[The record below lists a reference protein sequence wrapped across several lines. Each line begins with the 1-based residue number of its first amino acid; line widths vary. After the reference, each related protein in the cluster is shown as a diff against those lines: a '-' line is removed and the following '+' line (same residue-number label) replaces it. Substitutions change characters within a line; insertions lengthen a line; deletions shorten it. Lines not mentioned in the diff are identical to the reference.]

1 MSEATDATLTKTEK
15 NRILKLIRKYG
26 PPPDDFEW
34 SEMQREEYSYMACRP
49 YKASV
54 LTHRPTG
61 YYCIFGGHNVTTSPG
76 LTKKVQDTKHEDQW
90 ENKEN
95 ACGKWLI
102 VVKVEVDAP
111 DPWAALRR
119 DATDRLGQAEL
130 ATNALEEAG
139 SQTAASELREA
150 TVDLSR
156 QPPDLTG
163 AVQHS
168 LAALECVAREHCS
181 DHATF
186 GKLLQRYDGLFPK
199 PLDKGIEMIWG
210 FASEMGRHLQEGRT
224 PKAEEAELLV
234 GLATACCTYVARKG
248 ESVG

>member
-1 MSEATDATLTKTEK
+1 MNSILQLVTEFGFDP
-15 NRILKLIRKYG
+15 LWF
-26 PPPDDFEW
+26 DW
-34 SEMQREEYSYMACRP
+34 SEKEQNEYIQRPEFMGR

-54 LTHRPTG
+54 LTHRSSG
-61 YYCIFGGHNVTTSPG
+61 YYIIFGGIYVSFSPG
-76 LTKKVQDTKHEDQW
+76 LEQKVESHVHNGRWDAKRIACTGWLAMLKK
-90 ENKEN
+90 
-95 ACGKWLI
+95 
-102 VVKVEVDAP
+102 EVDAP
-111 DPWAALRR
+111 DLWAALR
-119 DATDRLGQAEL
+119 DGAMDRLRRAERTNAALTQAE
-130 ATNALEEAG
+130 

-150 TVDLSR
+150 NADLFR

-224 PKAEEAELLV
+224 PNEDETELLV
-234 GLATACCTYVARKG
+234 GLATACCTYLARKG
-248 ESVG
+248 KSAR